1 MPRLPQVSGHALIQ
15 LLRSLG
21 YEILRQRGSHVRLR
35 KVTVIGEHN
44 ITVPNHPVLA
54 KGITSTVLSLFSG
67 GHGMPCPY
75 GRSPHPAVQTKR
87 KLLVKTERAERMP
100 G

>member
-35 KVTVIGEHN
+35 KVTVIVEAFSAN
-44 ITVPNHPVLA
+44 KLLLALPVL
-54 KGITSTVLSLFSG
+54 
-67 GHGMPCPY
+67 
-75 GRSPHPAVQTKR
+75 Q
-87 KLLVKTERAERMP
+87 AERGVLIHARRAATAAVRSRVLAAIILFGLLRLVSHGGP
-100 G
+100 RR